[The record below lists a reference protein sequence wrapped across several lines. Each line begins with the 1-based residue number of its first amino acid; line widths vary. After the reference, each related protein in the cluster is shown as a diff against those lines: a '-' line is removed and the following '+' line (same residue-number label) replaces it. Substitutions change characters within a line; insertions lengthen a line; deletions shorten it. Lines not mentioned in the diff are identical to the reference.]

1 MGKIGCFGFD
11 VDYTLA
17 DNRKGEGWGCRS
29 EELGARGAGRGLGIS
44 GPGSAWP
51 AAYRSPAYETLAF
64 ELLLQ
69 R

>member
-11 VDYTLA
+11 VDFTLA
-17 DNRKGEGWGCRS
+17 DNGKGEGRGCRS
-29 EELGARGAGRGLGIS
+29 EELGARGAGWGMGIS
-44 GPGSAWP
+44 GPGSSWP
-51 AAYRSPAYETLAF
+51 AAYKSPAYEKLAF